1 MTGAPSSF
9 KIVAFRPVAPMSIA
23 NVRSGFSSMPFAL
36 FGDLGD
42 FAVSFA
48 SFYPSSFLL
57 PELLVGFSF
66 STTDAPISPPS

>member
-1 MTGAPSSF
+1 
-9 KIVAFRPVAPMSIA
+9 MSIA

-48 SFYPSSFLL
+48 SLSFELSL
-57 PELLVGFSF
+57 PELLQQALEPYLQSVAEHKVCTNHLFLLFS
-66 STTDAPISPPS
+66 